1 MLYFLIM
8 KKKILFFVFL
18 LLQLFSFNSLA
29 QDQILLLN
37 GKNYNGKLLGN
48 SPDIVNFDFISKSG
62 KTKSFSFE
70 NNRVYSFTKEGEEE
84 SVLYKKDTSIYHYF
98 SQYEMRMFIYGEKDA
113 YDRSSVAKPWISGF
127 AVGLGVSMYDTYLSG
142 NYVCTDN
149 QEVPGGFFKRQP
161 SLAQFIIPFVVPIVA
176 GVINPKMKA
185 KHASDPT
192 FLANE
197 QYIDGF
203 KKVRR
208 FKRVKSSL
216 FGSLCGVAVGMLA
229 YTLSPKP
236 CQ

>member
-1 MLYFLIM
+1 MKKGLIFLCFLIG
-8 KKKILFFVFL
+8 FFIALNGFT
-18 LLQLFSFNSLA
+18 
-29 QDQILLLN
+29 QDEILLLN
-37 GKNYNGKLLGN
+37 GKSYEGKFLGS
-48 SPDIVNFDFISKSG
+48 SPDIVNFNFVKKSG
-62 KTKSFSFE
+62 KIKPFSFE
-70 NNRVYSFTKEGEEE
+70 NNRVYSYTKEGEEE
-84 SVLYKKDTSIYHYF
+84 SVLYKKDTSIYQFF

-113 YDRSSVAKPWISGF
+113 YDRFSVLKPWASGF

-142 NYVCTDN
+142 NYVCSDGT
-149 QEVPGGFFKRQP
+149 EKPGGFFKRQP

-176 GVINPKMKA
+176 GVIKPKMKA

-197 QYIDGF
+197 QYIEGF

-216 FGSLCGVAVGMLA
+216 FGTISGVALGMLA
-229 YTLSPKP
+229 YTILPKP